1 MLLFVQ
7 EAHNIVVWWHVY
19 FLVDVDVN
27 FTVNFTVN
35 AIVVVWCYFL
45 DVDVDVINVVV
56 NDSVGIVNYVVIW
69 WWCYC

>member
-45 DVDVDVINVVV
+45 DVDVINVVV
-56 NDSVGIVNYVVIW
+56 NDSVGIVNYVIIW